1 MIFTAIT
8 GSIGCGK
15 TTISN
20 ILREQGYLV
29 YDVDKWV
36 KYIYYKKSFL
46 NVIKLYFPEVFDGD
60 NFDKRKLRN
69 IVFSDKNKLKI
80 LEEIIHPF
88 LKNRLKKIIR
98 CNKNKG
104 LVFVDVALLFEMGW
118 DKYFDIILLADVDE
132 NTQRER
138 VMKRDNITADDFDKI
153 NNIQMPMD
161 EKRKKVD
168 LIVNTGVSINKL
180 RKDIL
185 NMLEGFDCYE

>member
-132 NTQRER
+132 DTQRER

-168 LIVNTGVSINKL
+168 FIINTGVSINKL